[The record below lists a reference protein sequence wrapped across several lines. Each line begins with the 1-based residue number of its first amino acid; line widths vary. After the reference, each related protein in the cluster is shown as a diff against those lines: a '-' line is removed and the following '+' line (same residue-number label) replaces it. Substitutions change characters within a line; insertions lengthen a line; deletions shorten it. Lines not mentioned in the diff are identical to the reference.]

1 MTKEEAYKIWLKSYD
16 EFTLAFNEYTSAVE
30 KSTNAFANGNAVA
43 GHNPSLQQLDRI
55 KLLEREVLRLRKNM
69 DDAIDSINE
78 GE

>member
-1 MTKEEAYKIWLKSYD
+1 MTKEEAYKIWLKNYD

-30 KSTNAFANGNAVA
+30 KSTNAFSIGNAIA
-43 GHNPSLQQLDRI
+43 GHNPSIQQLDRI